1 MLYIELGN
9 IIKSHN
15 KKLINSCNHRAHL
28 CNYRKKEDCS
38 LEGKCR
44 PENAIYN
51 YKVSTSG
58 HADKAYLGT
67 AEGNIKK
74 KISVLSKIR
83 HR

>member
-1 MLYIELGN
+1 MGN

-15 KKLINSCNHRAHL
+15 KKLINSCNHYAHP
-28 CNYRKKEDCS
+28 CNYRKTEDCS

-44 PENAIYN
+44 TESAIYN

-74 KISVLSKIR
+74 RYPFFQK
-83 HR
+83 

>member
-1 MLYIELGN
+1 MGN

-15 KKLINSCNHRAHL
+15 KKLINSCNHHAHP
-28 CNYRKKEDCS
+28 CNYRKKEDCP

-44 PENAIYN
+44 TENVIYN

-58 HADKAYLGT
+58 QADEAYIGT
-67 AEGNIKK
+67 AEADIKK

-83 HR
+83 HRWIKPP